1 MLLIP
6 LSDAHDHYKNCTM
19 ILNNSNNCCY
29 NYDNRNN
36 IRITKDNNE
45 KNKNYRNTTNNK
57 NYKYHQTFLKLILI
71 NFILLLEIVHVG
83 SNSHVLS
90 KCRQTC
96 ETYSKVRTHFFIVV
110 IILIVIVV
118 VGMIIIMIYSW
129 VSLTYS
135 RKLCQCIL
143 LNLLPFEKS
152 SFIFGLR

>member
-45 KNKNYRNTTNNK
+45 NNKNYRNTTNNK
-57 NYKYHQTFLKLILI
+57 NYKYHHTLLKIILI

-96 ETYSKVRTHFFIVV
+96 ETYSKVRTHFFIAV
-110 IILIVIVV
+110 ITLIVIVV
-118 VGMIIIMIYSW
+118 VGMIIIIIYSW
-129 VSLTYS
+129 VSLTHS

-143 LNLLPFEKS
+143 LSLLP
-152 SFIFGLR
+152 